1 MEEREKQGQNCL
13 QMTIPLPP
21 ISSENGDDHG
31 NSTADTSD
39 TSEKS
44 ETEAVNES
52 SNSAG
57 TSASDKDKPVHKWPI
72 RPGVHVHVNG
82 LHVLNNSNASETKIS
97 GFSYGARNNST
108 TASDTNLD
116 KDRTGL
122 EQLEDETSRNN
133 TVARGTSTSDMMR
146 HNETMA
152 AQNNSAGDQGTSQG
166 HAQAASAAL
175 TAETGL
181 VNNSN
186 SFEFC
191 MYYSKVD

>member
-1 MEEREKQGQNCL
+1 M
-13 QMTIPLPP
+13 
-21 ISSENGDDHG
+21 
-31 NSTADTSD
+31 
-39 TSEKS
+39 
-44 ETEAVNES
+44 NES

-152 AQNNSAGDQGTSQG
+152 AQNNSAGGQGTSQS
-166 HAQAASAAL
+166 HAVASAAL

-191 MYYSKVD
+191 MYYSKVDMDNWVENLVFYLFVCFKLVKYGIRYFIY

>member
-1 MEEREKQGQNCL
+1 MNE
-13 QMTIPLPP
+13 
-21 ISSENGDDHG
+21 
-31 NSTADTSD
+31 STAST
-39 TSEKS
+39 
-44 ETEAVNES
+44 
-52 SNSAG
+52 
-57 TSASDKDKPVHKWPI
+57 ASDKDKPVHKWPI

-122 EQLEDETSRNN
+122 DGLQQLEDETSRNN

-152 AQNNSAGDQGTSQG
+152 SAQNNSAGGHGGQGTTSQAY
-166 HAQAASAAL
+166 HAQAASAGL
-175 TAETGL
+175 TASETGL

-191 MYYSKVD
+191 MYYSSKVAMDNWVEYLVFYFFVILNYRKLIDYLSYI

>member
-1 MEEREKQGQNCL
+1 MNE
-13 QMTIPLPP
+13 
-21 ISSENGDDHG
+21 
-31 NSTADTSD
+31 STAST
-39 TSEKS
+39 
-44 ETEAVNES
+44 
-52 SNSAG
+52 
-57 TSASDKDKPVHKWPI
+57 ASDKDKPVHKWPI

-122 EQLEDETSRNN
+122 DGLQQLEDETSRNN

-152 AQNNSAGDQGTSQG
+152 SAQNNSAGGHGGQGTTSQAC
-166 HAQAASAAL
+166 HAQAASAGL
-175 TAETGL
+175 TASETGL

-191 MYYSKVD
+191 MYYSKVDMDNSVEYLVFLYVFFEINEFNYLSYDWFMSFGQGVE

>member
-1 MEEREKQGQNCL
+1 MNE
-13 QMTIPLPP
+13 
-21 ISSENGDDHG
+21 
-31 NSTADTSD
+31 STAST
-39 TSEKS
+39 
-44 ETEAVNES
+44 
-52 SNSAG
+52 
-57 TSASDKDKPVHKWPI
+57 ASDKDKPVHKWPI

-122 EQLEDETSRNN
+122 DGLQQLEDETSRNN

-152 AQNNSAGDQGTSQG
+152 SAQNNSAGGHGGQGTTSQAC
-166 HAQAASAAL
+166 HAQAASAGL
-175 TAETGL
+175 TASETGL

-191 MYYSKVD
+191 MYYSKVDMDNSVEYLVFLYVFFKISEI

>member
-1 MEEREKQGQNCL
+1 MNE
-13 QMTIPLPP
+13 
-21 ISSENGDDHG
+21 
-31 NSTADTSD
+31 STAST
-39 TSEKS
+39 
-44 ETEAVNES
+44 
-52 SNSAG
+52 
-57 TSASDKDKPVHKWPI
+57 ASDKDKPVHKWPI

-152 AQNNSAGDQGTSQG
+152 AQNNSAGGQGTSQG

-191 MYYSKVD
+191 MYYSKVDMDHWVEYLVFYLFVFLNLVKFDYLSYILA

>member
-1 MEEREKQGQNCL
+1 MNE
-13 QMTIPLPP
+13 
-21 ISSENGDDHG
+21 
-31 NSTADTSD
+31 STAST
-39 TSEKS
+39 
-44 ETEAVNES
+44 
-52 SNSAG
+52 
-57 TSASDKDKPVHKWPI
+57 ASDKDKPVHKWPI

-122 EQLEDETSRNN
+122 DGLQQLEDETSRNN

-152 AQNNSAGDQGTSQG
+152 SAQNNSAGGHGGQGTTSQAC
-166 HAQAASAAL
+166 HAQAASAGL
-175 TAETGL
+175 TASETGL

-191 MYYSKVD
+191 MYYSSKVDMDNWVECLVFCVFLFMSFGKHVEC

>member
-1 MEEREKQGQNCL
+1 MNE
-13 QMTIPLPP
+13 
-21 ISSENGDDHG
+21 
-31 NSTADTSD
+31 STAST
-39 TSEKS
+39 
-44 ETEAVNES
+44 
-52 SNSAG
+52 
-57 TSASDKDKPVHKWPI
+57 ASDKDKPVHKWPI

-122 EQLEDETSRNN
+122 DGLQQLEDETSRNN

-152 AQNNSAGDQGTSQG
+152 AQNNSAGGQGTSQG

-191 MYYSKVD
+191 MYYSSKVAMDNWVEYLVFYFFVILNYRKLIDYLSYI